1 MYITTIAAASSV
13 ITTPVD
19 INSIIRQSK
28 IITPNFNQGIF
39 MLKDNIK
46 NYMLPFN
53 LVSEKYKKIVVEES

>member
-1 MYITTIAAASSV
+1 MYITIATASSE

-53 LVSEKYKKIVVEES
+53 LVSEKYKKIIVEES

>member
-1 MYITTIAAASSV
+1 MYITIATASSV

-39 MLKDNIK
+39 MLKNNIK

-53 LVSEKYKKIVVEES
+53 LVSEKYKKIIVEES